1 MTTPP
6 PRPAPCVVFTVC
18 CAAVMLFA
26 GGCIPS
32 EPLPPE
38 RMDQYW
44 SIPADPTVG
53 AEYYRPHANG
63 TEIPSR
69 WVIRQHPSVIWST
82 VSIVRATETLDKGA
96 TEVQFAVS
104 PDHAD
109 IVIDLLSETRSMLE
123 SLRDVLDAANVGEE
137 RWAETIAGV
146 LTDVEYIVRGATVR
160 EVEDMPRRTEPAGIA
175 AGPVLRMMT
184 MVLDQQ
190 SGGALLGDLGEEDV
204 GRLRTVLTQVS
215 LRLGFAAAG
224 KQQPDGLREQLLER
238 MRDSED
244 FAALRDDLHAA
255 LAEAVRE
262 APPAPEGEQLRS
274 VVLGALRGAPKA
286 LEALEGLIAQWDRV
300 DQVVM
305 ELYRDGDSPVL
316 AVTLS
321 VLPGREVRPVKLA
334 FYQPTLAFR
343 GTSRMVVIPDVEG
356 TGATAVLFQPDE
368 DGGVELRFEGIVYAL
383 ARLFAFPLA
392 DGKLREIRYAGG
404 GQADGASMTNVAL
417 LMEATGRHRDPRRM
431 LVFQDTRR
439 KRLVRGV
446 FEVRSVTELER
457 QVVNYLT
464 PDRRYTFE
472 RNVAEH
478 PPAGR

>member
-1 MTTPP
+1 MIAPP
-6 PRPAPCVVFTVC
+6 ARSARCVALWCT
-18 CAAVMLFA
+18 AVALLA

-38 RMDQYW
+38 RMDRYW
-44 SIPADPTVG
+44 RIPQDPTAG
-53 AEYYRPHANG
+53 AEYYRPTMNG
-63 TEIPSR
+63 REIPSR

-82 VSIVRATETLDKGA
+82 VSIVRATETLDRGA

-109 IVIDLLSETRSMLE
+109 IVIDLLSETRSALQ
-123 SLRDVLDAANVGEE
+123 SLRDVLDAEYVGEQP
-137 RWAETIAGV
+137 WAETIAGV
-146 LTDVEYIVRGATVR
+146 LTDVEYVVRGATVR
-160 EVEDMPRRTEPAGIA
+160 DVEKMPRRSEPAGIA

-184 MVLDQQ
+184 TYLDQQ
-190 SGGALLGDLGEEDV
+190 SGGALLGDLGGEDV
-204 GRLRTVLTQVS
+204 GRLRTVLTQVA

-224 KQQPDGLREQLLER
+224 KQQPDGLRERLVER
-238 MRDSED
+238 MQDTED
-244 FAALRDDLHAA
+244 FAALRDDLEAELVEAA
-255 LAEAVRE
+255 GEA
-262 APPAPEGEQLRS
+262 APAPEGEQLRS

-334 FYQPTLAFR
+334 FYQPTLALR

-356 TGATAVLFQPDE
+356 TGATAVLFQPGD

-404 GQADGASMTNVAL
+404 GKPDGWNMTNVAL

-431 LVFQDTRR
+431 LVIQDARR
-439 KRLVRGV
+439 KRLLRDV
-446 FEVRSVTELER
+446 FEVRSVTQLER

-472 RNVAEH
+472 RKVAEH
-478 PPAGR
+478 PPNER